1 MSELTLDKFGE
12 IMDNFLTKNHIQ
24 MLVDM
29 PKGTQNV
36 TIIDNTGAGPVI
48 HFYILLKALPAVFK
62 KLAEMIEINPA
73 EDFIDTTLGMVKS
86 EILKVLKDEAVG
98 EESKK

>member
-12 IMDNFLTKNHIQ
+12 IMDDFLTKNHIQ
-24 MLVDM
+24 MLVEM

-36 TIIDNTGAGPVI
+36 TIIDNTEAGPVI

-62 KLAEMIEINPA
+62 KLAEMIDINPA

-86 EILKVLKDEAVG
+86 EILEVLKDGAAGKEVT
-98 EESKK
+98 